1 MGGMKEY
8 SIVEVGD
15 DPIGTLEFYKEHVSK
30 SLPLIVRKGCE
41 EWPIR
46 DKVKSDKDLQDMFTA
61 SISETMNNN
70 LAPFLNFS
78 MSEFEKAMASKGG
91 NSSTQHI

>member
-1 MGGMKEY
+1 VGEKEY

-15 DPIGTLEFYKEHVSK
+15 EPIGTLDFYKDHVSK

-46 DKVKSDKDLQDMFTA
+46 DKVKSDKDLEEMFIATVG
-61 SISETMNNN
+61 ETMHNN
-70 LAPFLNFS
+70 LSPFLNLS
-78 MSEFEKAMASKGG
+78 LGDIDKTLASKGG
-91 NSSTQHI
+91 NTTANYV